1 MKSSQVLKELQQLR
15 KEWRLNNFHFTAD
28 QKKRYDELSAERRS
42 IVKDYYA
49 NDKVWVGPSNV
60 KLNSKEVKKDD
71 KKN

>member
-15 KEWRLNNFHFTAD
+15 KEWRLSNFNFTSE
-28 QKKRYDELSAERRS
+28 QKKRYDELTLERRE

-49 NDKVWVGPSNV
+49 NDKVWIGPSNI

>member
-28 QKKRYDELSAERRS
+28 QKKKYDELSAERRE

-49 NDKVWVGPSNV
+49 NDKVWVGPSAPKV
-60 KLNSKEVKKDD
+60 TSKEEKDA
-71 KKN
+71 N